1 MKKLLFLSIFT
12 IQIFAQNPDVYSTLG
27 NEIFSNIEKIE
38 KLKEISEFKNYENK
52 INKYI
57 QDVKEIKQDGFLVR
71 SQENNI
77 SKEAYLDKL
86 RKLSSINDIFL
97 KYVED
102 NFKNSI
108 QNKNNELFLLMI
120 NSELLDISEYK
131 DEIIDYYLKH
141 SEEIEPPEAIKTFLN
156 EKKEKQKVIQER
168 IEVIKTSKK
177 NIEAAR
183 IKRIRQ
189 RDKEKEE
196 AVIKLLDEEVTQKKI
211 DIREN
216 QKKELAQ
223 D

>member
-27 NEIFSNIEKIE
+27 NEIFSNIKKIE
-38 KLKEISEFKNYENK
+38 KLKEIPEFKNYENK

-71 SQENNI
+71 SQENNTT
-77 SKEAYLDKL
+77 KEAYLDKL

-108 QNKNNELFLLMI
+108 QNENNELFLLMV

-141 SEEIEPPEAIKTFLN
+141 SEEIEPPEVIKTFLN